1 MNHEKLEKLG
11 KDEKYNKI
19 IYREESYELQGAIFE
34 VYKTLGPGFLEAVYQ
49 ECLENEL
56 ALRDIPFQSK
66 VDLSLRYKERKLNQ
80 TYRADLL
87 YFNTI
92 IIEIK
97 AVSRLLD
104 LHRAQV
110 INYLKATGLK
120 LGILVNFNSYPKVE
134 FERIVI

>member
-1 MNHEKLEKLG
+1 MNIRNINHEKHEKN
-11 KDEKYNKI
+11 EKI
-19 IYREESYELQGAIFE
+19 IYKEQSYKLQGAIFE
-34 VYKTLGPGFLEAVYQ
+34 VYKTIGPGFLEAVYQ

-56 ALRDIPFQSK
+56 TSKDIPFRSQ
-66 VDLSLRYKERKLNQ
+66 VELSLKYKERKLNQ

-87 YFNTI
+87 CFDVI

-97 AVSRLLD
+97 AVSQLLD
-104 LHRAQV
+104 IHRRAQV